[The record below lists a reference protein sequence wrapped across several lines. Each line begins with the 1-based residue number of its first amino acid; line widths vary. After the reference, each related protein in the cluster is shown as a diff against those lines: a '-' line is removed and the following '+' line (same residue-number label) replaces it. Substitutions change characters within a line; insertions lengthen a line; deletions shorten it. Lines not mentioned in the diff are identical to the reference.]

1 MPRTPKELVE
11 CFYHE
16 VWNKA
21 DERFAREILDVNFRF
36 KGSLGP
42 EKNDQN
48 GFIAYM
54 RSVHAA
60 LGNYRC
66 VIEDLVIDENRAAA
80 RMTFSGKHSGKFF
93 GVDATGRVIKWAG
106 AAFFTMSNERIAKLW
121 VLGDIDSVRQQLGS
135 EISNSFESK

>member
-1 MPRTPKELVE
+1 MPRSPRELVG

-21 DERFAREILDVNFRF
+21 DERFAREILDMNFRF

-42 EKNDQN
+42 EKNGPN

-60 LGNYRC
+60 LGNFRC
-66 VIEDLVIDENRAAA
+66 IIDDLVIAENRAAA
-80 RMTFSGKHSGKFF
+80 RMSFSGKHTGKFF
-93 GVDATGRVIKWAG
+93 GVDATGRIITWAG
-106 AAFFTMSNERIAKLW
+106 AAFFTIGNERIVELW
-121 VLGDIDSVRQQLGS
+121 VLGDLDSVRQQLGS
-135 EISNSFESK
+135 EQ